1 MKETDLRARLDAY
14 LALREALGI
23 STRAGRILLQD
34 FVAYLEKHTNG
45 NPIRARLAVDWA
57 CGASATRGSSGQASR
72 LSLARGFLTHLKAS
86 LPETEIP
93 DSNLIAAPRRQQPYL
108 FSAMEIN
115 RVIEGARSLSPR
127 GSLRPHTHQ
136 VLFGLLA
143 CTGLRPSEAIK
154 LSVSD
159 LQLDEQPP
167 RLLIR
172 QTKFQKSR
180 WVPLHPTAADQLRR
194 YAQLRREM
202 NYDGLSEVFFIS
214 EQGRQLEINILQ
226 RTFHRLLRR
235 LEINPRPGQ
244 RRPTLHSFR
253 HTFAVN
259 KLKQWYETGADARA
273 LLPNLSVYLGHLNP
287 ASTYWYLT
295 ATPELLGAA
304 SQLFENYAEG
314 GCQS

>member
-1 MKETDLRARLDAY
+1 MKQANLRARLDAY

-34 FVAYLEKHTNG
+34 FVAYLEKHADG
-45 NPIRARLAVDWA
+45 KPICAQLAVDWA
-57 CGASATRGSSGQASR
+57 CSASATRGSSGQSSR

-93 DSNLIAAPRRQQPYL
+93 DSHLIAAPRRQQPYL
-108 FSAMEIN
+108 FSATEIN
-115 RVIEGARSLSPR
+115 RVIEGAGRLSPR
-127 GSLRPHTHQ
+127 GSLRPYTHQ
-136 VLFGLLA
+136 TLFGLLV
-143 CTGLRPSEAIK
+143 CTGLRPSEAIR

-180 WVPLHPTAADQLRR
+180 WVPLHPTAADQLQR

-259 KLKQWYETGADARA
+259 RLKQWYETGADARA

-314 GCQS
+314 GSRS